1 MDKKND
7 WDELEQ
13 WNSLREEE
21 QKNRF
26 GKYPEEFKKNK
37 KIDKV
42 TKGMDITLKIIRG
55 IFFAIITIALLIYVW
70 YVVGQKAN
78 TDPVGKI
85 EDLYKVKSEIIDKNL
100 DKNGSGTY
108 KLETKGTDNI
118 QFIVLK
124 QGTTLKDDFSDNCQ
138 KYYFDLWNSPKKE
151 LFTVNETYDGEIL
164 NYETYI
170 EVNNEDEI
178 EKGVEALSDLTEFCG
193 NQDFYQTWNIY
204 LKIGEKRI
212 YPYMQSGLSR
222 EEIVNKTLE
231 KFNEINS
238 NMEIIN

>member
-7 WDELEQ
+7 WEELEQ
-13 WNSLREEE
+13 WNELREEE
-21 QKNRF
+21 RKNRF
-26 GKYPEEFKKNK
+26 GEYPEGFQKNK
-37 KIDKV
+37 KIDRLAKS
-42 TKGMDITLKIIRG
+42 MDITIKVIRG
-55 IFFAIITIALLIYVW
+55 IFFAIIALALLAYILYMVD
-70 YVVGQKAN
+70 QKVDVEG
-78 TDPVGKI
+78 TI
-85 EDLYKVKSEIIDKNL
+85 ENLYKVKTEIVDKNL

-108 KLETKGTDNI
+108 KLETKGKDNI
-118 QFIVLK
+118 RFTVIK
-124 QGTTLKDDFSDNCQ
+124 QGTMLKDDFSDNCQ
-138 KYYFDLWNSPKKE
+138 KYYFDLWDSPKKE
-151 LFTVNETYDGEIL
+151 LFSVNETYNGEIL

-193 NQDFYQTWNIY
+193 KQDFYQTWNIY

-231 KFNEINS
+231 EFNEINS

>member
-37 KIDKV
+37 KIDRLAKS
-42 TKGMDITLKIIRG
+42 MDITIKVIRG
-55 IFFAIITIALLIYVW
+55 IFFAIIALALLAYILYMVD
-70 YVVGQKAN
+70 QKVDVEG
-78 TDPVGKI
+78 TI
-85 EDLYKVKSEIIDKNL
+85 ENLYRVKTEIVDKNL

-108 KLETKGTDNI
+108 KLETKGEDNI
-118 QFIVLK
+118 RFTVVKSGKNLR
-124 QGTTLKDDFSDNCQ
+124 DDFSDNCQ
-138 KYYFDLWNSPKKE
+138 KYYFDLWDSPKKE
-151 LFTVNETYDGEIL
+151 LFSVNETYDGEIL

-178 EKGVEALSDLTEFCG
+178 KEGIEALSDLTEFCG

-204 LKIGEKRI
+204 LSVKGKRI

-222 EEIVNKTLE
+222 EEVFSQALE
-231 KFNEINS
+231 KYYEITNTNS
-238 NMEIIN
+238 TEI

>member
-7 WDELEQ
+7 WEELEQ
-13 WNSLREEE
+13 WNELREEE
-21 QKNRF
+21 RKNRF
-26 GKYPEEFKKNK
+26 GEYPEGFQKNK
-37 KIDKV
+37 KIDRLAKS
-42 TKGMDITLKIIRG
+42 MDITIKVIRG
-55 IFFAIITIALLIYVW
+55 IFFAIIALALLAYILYMVD
-70 YVVGQKAN
+70 QKVDVEG
-78 TDPVGKI
+78 TI
-85 EDLYKVKSEIIDKNL
+85 ENLYKVKTEIVDKNL

-108 KLETKGTDNI
+108 KLETKGKDNI
-118 QFIVLK
+118 RFTVIK
-124 QGTTLKDDFSDNCQ
+124 QGTMLKDDFSDNCQ
-138 KYYFDLWNSPKKE
+138 KYYFDLWDSPKKE

-204 LKIGEKRI
+204 LSVKGKRI
-212 YPYMQSGLSR
+212 YPYIQSGLSR

-238 NMEIIN
+238 NMEIK

>member
-7 WDELEQ
+7 WEELEQ
-13 WNSLREEE
+13 WNELREEE
-21 QKNRF
+21 RKNRF
-26 GKYPEEFKKNK
+26 GEYPEGFQKNK
-37 KIDKV
+37 KIDRLAKS
-42 TKGMDITLKIIRG
+42 MDITIKVIRG
-55 IFFAIITIALLIYVW
+55 IFFAIIALALLAYILYMVD
-70 YVVGQKAN
+70 QKVDVEG
-78 TDPVGKI
+78 TI
-85 EDLYKVKSEIIDKNL
+85 ENLYKVKTEIVDKNL

-108 KLETKGTDNI
+108 KLETKGKDNI
-118 QFIVLK
+118 RFTVIK
-124 QGTTLKDDFSDNCQ
+124 QGTMLKDDFSDNCQ

-151 LFTVNETYDGEIL
+151 LFTVNENYDGEIL

-204 LKIGEKRI
+204 LCVKGKRI

>member
-1 MDKKND
+1 M
-7 WDELEQ
+7 
-13 WNSLREEE
+13 
-21 QKNRF
+21 
-26 GKYPEEFKKNK
+26 
-37 KIDKV
+37 
-42 TKGMDITLKIIRG
+42 
-55 IFFAIITIALLIYVW
+55 
-70 YVVGQKAN
+70 
-78 TDPVGKI
+78 
-85 EDLYKVKSEIIDKNL
+85 
-100 DKNGSGTY
+100 
-108 KLETKGTDNI
+108 
-118 QFIVLK
+118 
-124 QGTTLKDDFSDNCQ
+124 LKDDFSDNCQ

-151 LFTVNETYDGEIL
+151 LFTVNENYDGEIL

-204 LKIGEKRI
+204 LSVKGKRI